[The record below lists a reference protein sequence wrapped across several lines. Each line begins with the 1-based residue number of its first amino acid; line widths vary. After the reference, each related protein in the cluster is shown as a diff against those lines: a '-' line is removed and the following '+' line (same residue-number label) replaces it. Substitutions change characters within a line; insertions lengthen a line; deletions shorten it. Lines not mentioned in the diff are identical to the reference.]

1 MLLSWHETENWLR
14 FGCFEL
20 QIDSTPR
27 FEIIPEFPII
37 QCEHFAHTKKMSK
50 LILMLFWRCS
60 NKNWRQGGGRAHGLL
75 WDREIPCCNTLPIF
89 FQAQEEHLWMLNLFQ
104 ASWKVQHVM
113 LWFTC
118 SIKRYSFKLEEQAR
132 KLQSYFSPKLL
143 TTRWVIWVK
152 SKATS
157 IAKKP

>member
-1 MLLSWHETENWLR
+1 MKPKTGCDLDALNSTSTQDPDLRSFQNSQLFSVNISRTLRRCLNWYWCC
-14 FGCFEL
+14 FGAV
-20 QIDSTPR
+20 Q
-27 FEIIPEFPII
+27 
-37 QCEHFAHTKKMSK
+37 TKT
-50 LILMLFWRCS
+50 
-60 NKNWRQGGGRAHGLL
+60 GGRVGAGPTGCYGTEKFHAVT
-75 WDREIPCCNTLPIF
+75 RCQF
-89 FQAQEEHLWMLNLFQ
+89 FQAQEHLWMLNLFQ